1 VLRQCHLQGESLC
14 ASIGKGLTYPG
25 QLCYISAMRTKN
37 VSGEQKRPSFIET
50 ARRAQ
55 LIECAIETIATLGY
69 AQASLAQIAKR
80 AGISKSVITYHFTN
94 KEELIEQVV
103 TEIYTAGARFM
114 GPQIAAQPTA
124 TLMLQTYI
132 QTNVEYIR
140 THLLQMMAIMEI
152 AINFRTEDGKLRY
165 GIATEE
171 PVLAA
176 LEALLRKG
184 QHEGDFRAFDL
195 RVMAMTIRRSIDALP
210 PLFVANPNLDAD
222 MYARELVTLFD
233 RATRKE

>member
-1 VLRQCHLQGESLC
+1 
-14 ASIGKGLTYPG
+14 
-25 QLCYISAMRTKN
+25 MRTRNKS
-37 VSGEQKRPSFIET
+37 SGQNRPSFIEA

-55 LIECAIETIATLGY
+55 IIECAIETIATLGY

-80 AGISKSVITYHFTN
+80 ARISKGVISYHFTN

-114 GPQIAAQPTA
+114 GPQIAVQPTA

-132 QTNVEYIR
+132 QTNVEYIS

-152 AINFRTEDGKLRY
+152 VINFRTEDGKLRY
-165 GIATEE
+165 NVATEE
-171 PVLAA
+171 SVLAA

-184 QHEGDFRAFDL
+184 QQEGEFRVFDL
-195 RVMAMTIRRSIDALP
+195 RVMAVAIRRSIDALP

-222 MYARELVTLFD
+222 VYARELVTLFD